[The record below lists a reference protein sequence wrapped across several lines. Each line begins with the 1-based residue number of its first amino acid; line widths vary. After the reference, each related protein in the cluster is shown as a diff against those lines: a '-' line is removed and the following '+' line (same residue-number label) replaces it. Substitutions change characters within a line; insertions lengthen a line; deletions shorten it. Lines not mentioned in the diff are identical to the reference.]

1 MYTTSR
7 RTFAL
12 LSVAALSLTACGS
25 DSDSGSDGGG
35 GSDQVLRIAGLMP
48 LTGAVAD
55 TYGASMIAGVEY
67 VFDQVNDD
75 GGVEINGE
83 QYQIEF
89 EVFDDQCAAEPS
101 QAAAQ
106 KALDEDIEFF
116 LGPICSGAASAV
128 QPTMARSE
136 AFFGLAPT
144 AVAGPTELP
153 NVFRTFPLTSAYTDA
168 TVRWLEDNP
177 DISKVAMITDQNH
190 TGLVG
195 EEERLVEE
203 VEGVDREVVAV
214 QQYQTGDTD
223 FRAPVTEAIAAG
235 PDLYMQRAYPAEAAQ
250 LLQQTRELGG
260 EMAVMWNA
268 GVTNEEVRS
277 LVPDEAMME
286 NVYQAAPLFSL
297 DAFLTDGS
305 ELAQEV
311 ADGVGDKA
319 GAFTAAGHDLATVV
333 VAGLSNAEEAT
344 PDALIEAMT
353 NLEASDL
360 EGKTLN
366 TYNPQDDGL
375 VFKDREVDVLAAV
388 VEWEQGTGWVMSE

>member
-1 MYTTSR
+1 MKTTSR
-7 RTFAL
+7 RMFAL
-12 LSVAALSLTACGS
+12 MGAAALSVSACGGNS
-25 DSDSGSDGGG
+25 AAGDDGEA
-35 GSDQVLRIAGLMP
+35 QVLRIAGLMP

-55 TYGASMIAGVEY
+55 TYGASMIGGVQY
-67 VFDQVNDD
+67 VFDEVNAD

-83 QYQIEF
+83 KYRIDF

-106 KALDEDIEFF
+106 KALDEDYEFF

-144 AVAGPTELP
+144 TVAGPTELP

-168 TVRWLEDNP
+168 TVQWLENHP
-177 DISKVAMITDQNH
+177 EISSVAMITDQNH

-195 EEERLVEE
+195 EQDRLIEEI
-203 VEGVDREVVAV
+203 EGIDREVSAV

-223 FRAPVTEAIAAG
+223 FRAPVTEAIAAS

-268 GVTNEEVRS
+268 GVTNDEVRQ

-297 DAFLTDGS
+297 DAFLADGS

-311 ADGVGDKA
+311 ADGVDDA
-319 GAFTAAGHDLATVV
+319 GSFTAAGHDLAVV
-333 VAGLSNAEEAT
+333 VVEALSQAEEAT
-344 PDALIEAMT
+344 PEALIEAMT
-353 NLEASDL
+353 NLQASDL

-366 TYNPQDDGL
+366 TYNAQDGGL